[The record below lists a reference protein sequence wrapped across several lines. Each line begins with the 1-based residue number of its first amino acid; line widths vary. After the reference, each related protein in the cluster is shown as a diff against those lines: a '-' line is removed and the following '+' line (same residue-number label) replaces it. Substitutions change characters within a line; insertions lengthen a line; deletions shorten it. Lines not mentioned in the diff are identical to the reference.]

1 MSETPTGMIFDIQ
14 SFSVHDGPGCRT
26 NVFLDGCP
34 LKCRWCANP
43 ESQRPK
49 KQLMFAD
56 KTCKWDQGC
65 RACRS
70 ACPYGSLSM
79 NEEHAPEFDWKI
91 CAACETIECSK
102 TCAAGALK
110 QPVREMTVD
119 ELIAVLLRDHNNWGS
134 KGGVTFTGGEPLMQY
149 DFLLAV
155 LKECRKKWIHTAIET
170 SGFISTEKFL
180 KVFSL
185 LDFAFIDVK
194 NMDDEAHKWGTGVSN
209 RQTLQNISALANSN
223 WRGRLVLRIP
233 TIHGFNDSDENAH
246 KVIDFMNENGLYEIN
261 LLKFHRLGQ
270 TKWEQ
275 LGLEYEYAHK
285 GDMTDERMSELQ
297 DLYLDANIACYV
309 GDNTPF

>member
-1 MSETPTGMIFDIQ
+1 MSERPTGMIFDIQ

-26 NVFLDGCP
+26 DVFMDGCP

-56 KTCKWDQGC
+56 RTCKWDQGC
-65 RACRS
+65 RACRD

-79 NEEHAPEFDWKI
+79 NEEHAPEFNWKI
-91 CAACETIECSK
+91 CARCETIECTT

-119 ELIAVLLRDHNNWGS
+119 ELVSVLLRDHNNWGS
-134 KGGVTFTGGEPLMQY
+134 NGGVTFTGGEPLMQVDY
-149 DFLLAV
+149 LVEV

-170 SGFISTEKFL
+170 SGFISTNKFL
-180 KVFSL
+180 EVFKRI
-185 LDFAFIDVK
+185 DFAFVDIK
-194 NMDDEAHKWGTGVSN
+194 NMDDEAHIWGTGVSN
-209 RQTLQNISALANSN
+209 SQVLQNVSALANSN
-223 WRGRLVLRIP
+223 WQGRLVLRTP
-233 TIHGFNDSDENAH
+233 MIHGYNDSDENAR
-246 KVIDFMNENGLYEIN
+246 KVIDFMNENDLFEIN

-275 LGLEYEYAHK
+275 LGLEYEYATK

-297 DLYLDANIACYV
+297 DMYLDAGIACYV
-309 GDNTPF
+309 GDDTPF